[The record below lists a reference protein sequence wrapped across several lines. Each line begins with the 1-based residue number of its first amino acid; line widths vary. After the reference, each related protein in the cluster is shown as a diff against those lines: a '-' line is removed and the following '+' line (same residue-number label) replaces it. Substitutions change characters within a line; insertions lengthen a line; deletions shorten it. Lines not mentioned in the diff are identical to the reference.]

1 MSIPETHEDK
11 RKDKSKQTETE
22 PSSSLPPKV
31 NASQITRSAVNSWAC
46 GSGNMAY
53 GVCVCVCVC
62 ARKCVFAYNGWK
74 IRGKRGDRGK
84 EGKDDLGV
92 MRASKI
98 TVPSSI
104 MGLNLIC

>member
-1 MSIPETHEDK
+1 MPIPAAHEDE
-11 RKDKSKQTETE
+11 RKDKSKQTEIE
-22 PSSSLPPKV
+22 PNSSLPPEV
-31 NASQITRSAVNSWAC
+31 NASQITRSAANSWAC

-53 GVCVCVCVC
+53 GVCVGVC
-62 ARKCVFAYNGWK
+62 KCVFAYNGRK

-98 TVPSSI
+98 MVPSSI
-104 MGLNLIC
+104 TGLNLIC